1 MLAGRRD
8 APVPYHGEGVGEVSQ
23 LRLFESIPE
32 AILVHQ
38 ADGVLFANA
47 ACLRMLGA
55 SGYEQIVGKPMLDR
69 LHPADRQR
77 IEHKLAEITTARRP
91 CPRVEARLLRFDSST
106 VDVEASIT
114 PIDGHAPD
122 ELLIVLRD
130 VTERKLLEQELHQA
144 QKMEALG
151 QLTGGVAHD
160 FNNLLAVITGNLEIA
175 GEHAAGV
182 PVLDRAVNR
191 AMTAAEI
198 AADLTQRLLAF
209 ARRRP
214 LMPQLLDVNRLV
226 QDMRDLLRRSLGA
239 DIEIEIVAC
248 PDLWQINADRSQ
260 LENSII
266 NLAVNA
272 RDAMP
277 KGGRLVIETANVY
290 LDSDYA
296 RRNPG
301 VTPGQYVLL
310 EVTDTGTGMDADV
323 ADRAFEPFFTTKEV
337 DEGSGLGLSM
347 IYGFARQS
355 GGHVKIFSA
364 KDHGTSVWLCLP
376 RADAPEVAAAV
387 PVVPSQ
393 LPRGHETILAVEDN
407 AAVREVVVTQL
418 ESLGYRVIA
427 AEDGQHALRL
437 LGEGAAVDLLFT
449 DLVMPN
455 GVSGRQLAE
464 EVARARP
471 AIRVLFT
478 SGYPSWAGKVV
489 AEHGPAGPLLQ
500 KPYKKKQLAEK
511 VREVLDTPAETP
523 SAATAGP
530 QTAADVP

>member
-1 MLAGRRD
+1 
-8 APVPYHGEGVGEVSQ
+8 VSQ

-32 AILVHQ
+32 AILVHH
-38 ADGVLFANA
+38 AEGVQFANA

-55 SGYEQIVGKPMLDR
+55 GSYEQIVGRPLLDR

-77 IEHKLAEITTARRP
+77 IEHRIADIVVSGRS
-91 CPRVEARLLRFDSST
+91 CPRVEVRLLRFDGST
-106 VDVEASIT
+106 ADVEASIT
-114 PIDGHAPD
+114 PIEGQAPD
-122 ELLIVLRD
+122 QLLFVLRD

-160 FNNLLAVITGNLEIA
+160 FNNLLAVISGNLEIA

-182 PVLDRAVNR
+182 PVLDRAINR
-191 AMTAAEI
+191 AATAAEI

-214 LMPQLLDVNRLV
+214 LSPQLIDVNRLV

-239 DIEIEIVAC
+239 DVEIEIVAC
-248 PDLWQINADRSQ
+248 PDLWPINADRSQ

-277 KGGRLVIETANVY
+277 EGGKLTIETANIY

-301 VTPGQYVLL
+301 VAPGEYVLL
-310 EVTDTGTGMDADV
+310 EVTDTGTGMEAEV
-323 ADRAFEPFFTTKEV
+323 ADRAFEPFFTTKGV

-364 KDHGTSVWLCLP
+364 ENHGTSVWLCLP
-376 RADAPEVAAAV
+376 RAEAAEPAVAPAASPA
-387 PVVPSQ
+387 Q
-393 LPRGHETILAVEDN
+393 LPRGQETILVVEDN
-407 AAVREVVVTQL
+407 EAVREVVVTQL
-418 ESLGYRVIA
+418 ESLGYRVVA
-427 AEDGQHALRL
+427 AEDGPSALRQFADTA
-437 LGEGAAVDLLFT
+437 GIDLLFT

-455 GVSGRQLAE
+455 GLSGRQLAE
-464 EVARARP
+464 EVARLRP
-471 AIRVLFT
+471 GIRVLFT
-478 SGYPSWAGKVV
+478 SGYPSWAGKLVM
-489 AEHGPAGPLLQ
+489 EFGPDGPLLQ
-500 KPYKKKQLAEK
+500 KPYKKKLLAEK
-511 VREVLDTPAETP
+511 VREVLDAPGTDRPTGSTPPTG
-523 SAATAGP
+523 AAP
-530 QTAADVP
+530 R